1 MITGRSVVCFSGD
14 DWWYHNPHSRTHI
27 MRVLARN
34 GNRVLFVNSLST
46 RLPKLTER
54 SARGRVWSKLRS
66 YLKGAVCVE
75 KNLYVVSPLIVPLYG
90 SRVVRWLNKY
100 LVAAQV
106 RWCMRRFRLE
116 TPIVWLALPTALE
129 AAHAIPHSLLL
140 YQAADKISAFR
151 GIDKAAITELELR
164 CFREAD
170 LVMFPGHEMYERY
183 AHLNHRSYLLEHGVD
198 YEHFAQA
205 ASDGTE
211 LPEDIAAIPRPI
223 VGYFGEVDYKKVDQ
237 ALIRHA
243 SLARPSWSFVFIG
256 NVSTDISSLAGLPN
270 VHFLGAR
277 PYQALPAYAKAFAV
291 CTVPWDSKDEMVRH
305 ASPIKI
311 REYLATGRPVV
322 STDFPEAH
330 RFAPVIAIARDRDE
344 FVVLIEAALG
354 EQEGLRQQ
362 RMDGVKGESWESRVE
377 ELSELVCAAYPVE
390 QGLSRFRISDGMRSY
405 SNRDECRR

>member
-1 MITGRSVVCFSGD
+1 MITGRSFICFSGD

-27 MRVLARN
+27 MRILARN

-54 SARGRVWSKLRS
+54 SARSSVWKKLRS
-66 YLKGAVCVE
+66 YRKGAVRVE
-75 KNLYVVSPLIVPLYG
+75 ENLYVVSPLVVPFYG

-106 RWCMRRFRLE
+106 RWCMRKFRLE

-129 AAHAIPHSLLL
+129 AAQAIPHSLLL
-140 YQAADKISAFR
+140 YQAADKISAYR
-151 GIDKAAITELELR
+151 GIDKAVITQLELR

-170 LVMFPGHEMYERY
+170 LVLFPGQEMFGRY
-183 AHLNHRSYLLEHGVD
+183 SHLNKRSYLLKHGVD
-198 YEHFAQA
+198 YEHFSQA

-211 LPEDIAAIPRPI
+211 LPEDIAAIPGPI
-223 VGYFGEVDYKKVDQ
+223 AGYFGEVDYKKVDQ

-243 SLARPSWSFVFIG
+243 ALARPSWSFVFIG
-256 NVSTDISSLAGLPN
+256 NVSTDISSLVGLPN

-277 PYQALPAYAKAFAV
+277 PYQVLPAYAKAFAV
-291 CTVPWDSKDEMVRH
+291 CTVPWDSEDEMVRH

-330 RFAPVIAIARDRDE
+330 RFASLIGIARDRDE
-344 FVVLIEAALG
+344 FVSQIEAALG
-354 EQEGLRQQ
+354 EKEGLRQR
-362 RMDGVKGESWESRVE
+362 RMDAVRGESWESRVE
-377 ELSELVCAAYPVE
+377 EVSEMVSAVQAA
-390 QGLSRFRISDGMRSY
+390 
-405 SNRDECRR
+405 

>member
-1 MITGRSVVCFSGD
+1 MITGRSFICFSGD

-27 MRVLARN
+27 MRILARN

-54 SARGRVWSKLRS
+54 SARSSVWKKLRS
-66 YLKGAVCVE
+66 YRKGAVRVE
-75 KNLYVVSPLIVPLYG
+75 ENLYVVSPLVVPFYG

-106 RWCMRRFRLE
+106 RWCMRKFRLE

-129 AAHAIPHSLLL
+129 AAQAIPHSLLL
-140 YQAADKISAFR
+140 YQAADKISAYR
-151 GIDKAAITELELR
+151 GIDKAVITELELR
-164 CFREAD
+164 CLKEAD
-170 LVMFPGHEMYERY
+170 LVMFPGQEMFGRY
-183 AHLNHRSYLLEHGVD
+183 GHLNKRSYLMEHGVD
-198 YEHFAQA
+198 YQHFSQA
-205 ASDGTE
+205 AGGGTE
-211 LPEDIAAIPRPI
+211 VPEDIATIPGPI

-243 SLARPSWSFVFIG
+243 ALARPSWSFVFIG

-277 PYQALPAYAKAFAV
+277 PYQALPAYATAFDV
-291 CTVPWDSKDEMVRH
+291 CTVPWDSEDEMIQH

-311 REYLATGRPVV
+311 REYLATGKPVV

-330 RFAPVIAIARDRDE
+330 RFASLIGIARDRDE
-344 FVVLIEAALG
+344 FVSQIEAALG
-354 EQEGLRQQ
+354 EKEGLRQR
-362 RMDGVKGESWESRVE
+362 RMDAVRGESWESRVE
-377 ELSELVCAAYPVE
+377 EVSEMVSAVQAA
-390 QGLSRFRISDGMRSY
+390 
-405 SNRDECRR
+405 